1 MKKIFKKIL
10 QYYLKYLAKL
20 ILFIYRPTI
29 IAIAGS
35 VNKAFVKNEV
45 KQLLEKNNIE
55 VRANPKSFNTEIG
68 LPLAILNLPSGYNSY
83 SAWLPVIFKSFS
95 CLWQKNFPQ
104 LLILELGTSDPGD
117 MKYLLSIVRPKIS
130 VITDVTQRYLESF
143 EDVNE
148 LLGEYKTLVKKTNKN
163 GLVLLNCDNEKIKN
177 ISKFAKTRVEYF
189 GFGNEALWQ
198 ALDIKPD
205 KNGQIVRVK
214 HNNNITQHDIK
225 KFGQHHVYSL
235 LISLAIEDYVKRT
248 KKK

>member
-1 MKKIFKKIL
+1 MKKVFKKIL

-20 ILFIYRPTI
+20 VLFIYRPTI

-35 VNKAFVKNEV
+35 VNKSFVKNEI
-45 KQLLEKNNIE
+45 KEKLDGSMTI
-55 VRANPKSFNTEIG
+55 RANPKSFNTEIG
-68 LPLAILNLPSGYNSY
+68 LPLAILNLSSGYNSY

-95 CLWQKNFPQ
+95 SLWQKNFPQ

-148 LLGEYKTLVKKTNKN
+148 LLDEYKTLIKKTNKN

-177 ISKFAKTRVEYF
+177 ISKLARARVEYF
-189 GFGNEALWQ
+189 GFGDEALWQ
-198 ALDIKPD
+198 ALEARTEES
-205 KNGQIVRVK
+205 GQTVKVK
-214 HNNNITQHDIK
+214 HNNGITQYKIK
-225 KFGQHHVYSL
+225 KFGRHHVYSL
-235 LISLAIEDYVKRT
+235 LISLAVNDYVERN